1 MVVVRYRIDE
11 HNIVYNKLKKMQ
23 KELKDLLDCVE
34 DKMSYSEEEFPQE
47 DEEDEE
53 VEYRRSLRGNHRSE
67 TSPMYRRGG
76 RYGYR
81 M

>member
-34 DKMSYSEEEFPQE
+34 DKMAYSEEEYPQE
-47 DEEDEE
+47 EEEDEE
-53 VEYRRSLRGNHRSE
+53 VEFRRSMRGNFRSE
-67 TSPMYRRGG
+67 PFPVHRRGG